1 MAQDV
6 LEAIKEE
13 IELIKEIELYYK
25 EEKAKKELTIGTQM
39 YVDRLQEHRF
49 ILNRIVQRVE
59 NKLHYRL
66 GIKEGKVR
74 IIAE

>member
-1 MAQDV
+1 MARDV

-13 IELIKEIELYYK
+13 IELIREIELYYK
-25 EEKAKKELTIGTQM
+25 EESKKQELKFGTQM

-49 ILNRIVQRVE
+49 MLNRIVQRVE
-59 NKLHYRL
+59 NGLHYKL